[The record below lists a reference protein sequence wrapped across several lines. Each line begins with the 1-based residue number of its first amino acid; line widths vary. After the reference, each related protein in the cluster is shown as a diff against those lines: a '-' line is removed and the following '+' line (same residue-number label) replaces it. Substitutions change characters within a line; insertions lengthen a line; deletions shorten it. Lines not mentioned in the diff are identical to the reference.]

1 MNRTNVLTA
10 LAVLGAIA
18 LVIWIA
24 RNTYWDDVKVPQ
36 PLRGDAA
43 TNPFY
48 AAEHFARSLGAN
60 TRRPKHVRSLS
71 RDSDV
76 LVLAN
81 WNWSLIPSRRLTIER
96 WVENGG
102 RLVLDGRLVE
112 SDTRLRDWS
121 GLSRARVL
129 AGGKPVGSADAES
142 IDEVENGCGPI
153 TIKHDVEGVS
163 GGRHEY
169 RVCTL
174 PVLRALLSKR
184 EPQWS
189 LVDGEGYQA
198 VRVPVGRG
206 SVTWLNAAPFLYRD
220 LMAADHGLLFVAA
233 TQLQAGDTIMFM
245 SEEDQLS
252 LLALIWKH
260 GAPVVLLLIA
270 WLAAAL
276 WRSGVRF
283 GPSAPV
289 ALPIRRS
296 LAEQIRGTSEFTRRF
311 GGGRALHA
319 AAVRAV
325 NESAEQCIPRYY
337 SMDPAHRF
345 DALSRLTG
353 IDAERLAET
362 INYSGPRSRHEL
374 KKALELIEHVRRRLE
389 SNSHRSTMNT
399 GETVHGS

>member
-1 MNRTNVLTA
+1 MNRTTILTA
-10 LAVLGAIA
+10 LAVLGAAA

-48 AAEHFARSLGAN
+48 AAEHFARSLGAR
-60 TRRPKHVRSLS
+60 TERLKDVRALS

-96 WVENGG
+96 WVESGG

-112 SDTRLRDWS
+112 SDTRLHEWS

-129 AGGKPVGSADAES
+129 AGGKPVGNADGES

-153 TIKHDVEGVS
+153 TVKHDIAGVS
-163 GGRHEY
+163 GARREY

-174 PVLRALLSKR
+174 PVLRALLSKH

-198 VRVPVGRG
+198 LRVDVGHG

-220 LMAADHGLLFVAA
+220 LMDADHGLLFVAA
-233 TQLQAGDTIMFM
+233 TQLRAGDTIFFM

-260 GAPVVLLLIA
+260 GAPVLLLLIGC
-270 WLAAAL
+270 LVAAL

-283 GPSAPV
+283 GPPAPV
-289 ALPIRRS
+289 ALPVRRS
-296 LAEQIRGTSEFTRRF
+296 LAEQIKGTSEFTRRF

-319 AAVRAV
+319 AAVRAL
-325 NESAEQCIPRYY
+325 NESAPDRIPRYH
-337 SMDPAHRF
+337 SMDQAQRL
-345 DALSRLTG
+345 DALARVTG

-374 KKALELIEHVRRRLE
+374 RKALELIEHVRRRLE
-389 SNSHRSTMNT
+389 NNSHRSTVNT